1 GFLLQMCGSF
11 SEVNSLCEAAKTPN
25 KNLNR
30 SQTTAWLSDQDTY
43 TLQKLVRRHFK
54 TNRTCFKCGYTMA
67 GRLGRYDKPETWED
81 QWKCFKM
88 TFYHTLTIQTPMCLA
103 VYIYIEYVDL
113 PCDWNSMPRWYS
125 AVLQIFGCFVIEDT
139 WEYFTHRLLHH
150 KTLYPYLHKVHHNFQ
165 APFSIQATY
174 VSHAETVIIGTG
186 FFFGM
191 LAFCHHLF
199 LLWLWVVARVAQ
211 NTHVHSGY
219 DVPWDPLRLVPFA
232 ATARYHDF
240 HHLNGQ
246 GNYASIFTWWDELFG
261 TDKEYENYN
270 ARGRQK
276 EMKEDDN

>member
-1 GFLLQMCGSF
+1 MRFYWLRQIPRLPKPAQGPRQNPNSPHQSHRGDSMAVLDKPNHRGSA
-11 SEVNSLCEAAKTPN
+11 EVT
-25 KNLNR
+25 NL
-30 SQTTAWLSDQDTY
+30 D
-43 TLQKLVRRHFK
+43 
-54 TNRTCFKCGYTMA
+54 
-67 GRLGRYDKPETWED
+67 LGGDKPETWED